1 MKKNLICSE
10 VYQHTMY
17 IGSTRSYNEQS
28 HFPRTLFITGIIAFK
43 IEALLV
49 NVRNWGPI
57 KSFVAP
63 GGVISAITGSEP
75 CGRTP

>member
-28 HFPRTLFITGIIAFK
+28 HFPRTL
-43 IEALLV
+43 LLLASLPSKL
-49 NVRNWGPI
+49 RRY
-57 KSFVAP
+57 S
-63 GGVISAITGSEP
+63 
-75 CGRTP
+75 